1 MVAAFVV
8 LLAFQTGEGA
18 EGADTRPNIV
28 VFVSDDMGWGQP
40 GFNGGTEV
48 ATPNIDRIAE
58 EGVRLTQFYV
68 QPVCSATRAALL
80 TGRYPW
86 KNGMEIRTS
95 VRAAN
100 GMLLDERTIA
110 EVLGDGGYAPWMV
123 GKWHLGQWR
132 DEHLPLQRG
141 FDHHYGFY
149 SARVDSFTLR
159 RHVILDW
166 HRNGRPVVE
175 NGYATFLLVDDA
187 VQLIDRHDGRRPFFL
202 YVAFGAVHLPH
213 VAPAEYVEKYSHLPN
228 RRQLAMLDAM
238 DVAMGRV
245 IAALEAKDALDDTL
259 LVFLNDNGAN
269 DEGNKP
275 YRGSKGSYYEG
286 GILSPAALRWPG
298 RIPAGSES
306 DALLHVVDLFPTLAG
321 LAGADTDAGLPLDG
335 LDAWEA
341 IAEGAESPR
350 TEVVHSLDV
359 IREGDWKLLEED
371 ATYYNWSADTLQL
384 YNIREDP
391 YEQTNLA
398 ATETAKVAELRERL
412 AYHRPFEREAEAYE
426 EIPGFPPVIYGKK
439 EQEAFGTYLKKA
451 LRQLDAGNP
460 GPALVRA
467 EAFADRVR
475 LVYDRTVDADSV
487 PPTSAFKLVENPG
500 YRSVEVT
507 EVNVTGSAILLTPG
521 QSLRA
526 GETVGVTYEVPAT
539 GAIRDTDGIEAV
551 GVTWVTTL
559 PTNTLPISNDATL
572 SALTLSGIDV
582 GTFAPSTTTYAATVP
597 LAVSSTTVT
606 ATRNDADAT
615 LTIADAG
622 GSTAGGAREVSLSN
636 GANTITITV
645 TAADGETTATYTV
658 TVTRL
663 AQDLAEVQR
672 RSPLDFDDLSGNVP
686 FGLWSDGATLWSA
699 AWWSGGLVAFDLDT
713 QGRLS
718 AQDIATTSDNPSPTG
733 LWSDGVTLWAS
744 DYGGGVHAYRLA
756 DGARVPGEDIAAAL
770 EEAGNDTPTGLWSDG
785 TTLWVADYFDAHV
798 YAYGLADKAR
808 DKAREFALADGTK
821 AYGLWSDG
829 TTVWTADFADGRVQA
844 YRLENGRFDA
854 SRGYNTSSVGNSAP
868 VSLWSDGETLWVGDR
883 YDEKLYAYAMSALDV
898 PVLSGN
904 ATLSALSLSGVE
916 VGSFASGTTSYSAT
930 VANEVATTTVTATPT
945 DAAATVAIAD
955 PHGST
960 AGASRTVNLDVGDT
974 AITVT
979 VTAEDGQTTQT
990 YTVTVTRAMPS
1001 SSNDATLKALALS
1014 GLDIGTFDAATT
1026 DYAAT
1031 AAESV
1036 AATTVTATP
1045 NDTGASV
1052 VIADADGSTS
1062 GTAREVALGYGSNTI
1077 TATVTAAD
1085 GETTRAYTATVT
1097 RAYTLPTATLAAG
1110 TSPVT
1115 EGVAASFTV
1124 HLDKAAKD
1132 ALTVAVSVAET
1143 GDALSGTASSVAMAV
1158 GTTEATL
1165 TLGTADDR
1173 VVEAAST
1180 VTATLGAGAGYTVG
1194 ATDSAEVSVVDNDTA
1209 TFAVTASPAGIDE
1222 GDAATVTV
1230 TITNGVTFAADQALT
1245 LTGSGTA
1252 SADDYTLDATSPTLA
1267 AGEAAVSATL
1277 TATDDEA
1284 EEAAETATVTASH
1297 GGATVGSATVIIAA
1311 SDTALS
1317 DDATLSG
1324 LTLSG
1329 IDIGTFEASTTDYSA
1344 SVGNDVDSTT
1354 VTTTP
1359 NDADATVTIADSD
1372 GNTTDAARL
1381 VDLDYGANTITATV
1395 TAADGQTTKNYTV
1408 TVTRARPPLTASLHN
1423 VPERHA
1429 GAGDVE
1435 FELRFSE
1442 EIAISYVTLK
1452 AAYRDQVDGG
1462 TLLYTRRAAPPGNV
1476 RWRVGV
1482 KPSDDGAVVATLPGK
1497 RPCGTTGAICAA
1509 DGRMLSNSPVA
1520 RIPGPLPAVSIAAD
1534 ASPVSEGTPAAFTL
1548 TRTGDAAAA
1557 LTVAVS
1563 VTESGAMASGAL
1575 PTEVLFAAEST
1586 TAALAVGTADDALV
1600 EASSTVTAA
1609 LTAGIGYAVAAE
1621 GGSAEVVVQDDDS
1634 ATFSVA
1640 LSAQTVTEGG
1650 SATLTVSVTNAVTF
1664 AEAQTI
1670 EVATSGSASAGDFA
1684 LAVDGT
1690 ALAAPYALILASG
1703 ASATTATLSA
1713 TDDAETEAEETLTL
1727 TTSHGGTEIGSAT
1740 ATIPANDASLS
1751 DDATLEALTLSG
1763 LDIGRFDAAT
1773 TDYVATAA
1781 ETVART
1787 TVTATPS
1794 DGEASVVIEDADGS
1808 TADTTRDVELD
1819 YGKNTV
1825 TATVTAA
1832 DGETT
1837 KAYTVMV
1844 TREYTQ
1850 PAATIAATTS
1860 PVSEGTDASFKVSLD
1875 KAAKDALT
1883 VAVSVSESGDAL
1895 SGSGSSVAIAK
1906 GETDATLTVGTV
1918 DDSVVEEA
1926 STVTAA
1932 LAAGNGYAVGTA
1944 DTAEVVV
1951 EDDDAAT
1958 FAVAA
1963 ASGTIEEGD
1972 ATTVTVSVVNGVTFA
1987 TDQTVTLTVSG
1998 TAATADYTLDPA
2010 TLTLAAGGSSVSST
2024 LAAVDDEAEEPDETI
2039 TVSAAH
2045 SGSTV
2050 GTATVTVAA
2059 NDAQLSDDATLSA
2072 LTLSGVDIGTF
2083 DSGTTAYA
2091 ADVENAVDSST
2102 VTAMS
2107 NDAAAAVVISDAQG
2121 STAGTTRTTQLAEG
2135 ANEVGVVVTAED
2147 GVAKRS
2153 YAVTVTRAAGE
2164 SAAWGERLADKDIDL
2179 AAADR
2184 PRGLWSDGETLWT
2197 GDWDNGEV
2205 LAYSLEDDTRL
2216 PAKDFALGAYL
2227 ASALTSDGETLW
2239 AADYDGGVY
2248 AYRLSDGERLPDSDL
2263 DGEAMDEAGNGSP
2276 AGLWTDGDTMWV
2288 ADYGDGFVYA
2298 YGLDD
2303 GVRREAKEFSLRTG
2317 GDDDVAY
2324 IRPFGL
2330 FSDRETVLTTDW
2342 LRGTVRGYALSDG
2355 ARRSDRDVDAAGSA
2369 NGYAAGLWS
2378 DGETLWVVDDADQK
2392 AYAYAAPGLRKPPEE
2407 SDSPL
2412 SDLASRATVVPA
2424 GPAAGAPVWIPDTA
2438 LRGRIAAALGKSES
2452 DIIGVR
2458 ELAALVVLDV
2468 RGAGVAEL
2476 TGLEYAVNLEGLDL
2490 GHNAV
2495 EDLRPLAGLAS
2506 LRRLNLD
2513 GALGDPWQLAA
2524 LSGLKELSLRGN
2536 GLADLSALSSIT
2548 GLAIL
2553 DVAENRI
2560 EDLTPVGALAGLR
2573 VLDVSKNGTPD
2584 LSPLAALDNLRELHV
2599 GGNRAADLSPL
2610 SGRDGLRV
2618 ISAEEQHQRD

>member
-1 MVAAFVV
+1 MVAAFVALV
-8 LLAFQTGEGA
+8 AFQTA

-28 VFVSDDMGWGQP
+28 VFLSDDMGWGQP

-58 EGVRLTQFYV
+58 EGVKLTQFYV

-110 EVLGDGGYAPWMV
+110 EALRDADYAPWIV

-175 NGYATFLLVDDA
+175 NGYATFLLVDEA
-187 VQLIDRHDGRRPFFL
+187 VQLINRHDGSHPFFL
-202 YVAFGAVHLPH
+202 YVAFGAVHSPH
-213 VAPAEYVEKYSHLPN
+213 VAPAEYVEKYSHLSN

-259 LVFLNDNGAN
+259 LVFLNDNGASG
-269 DEGNKP
+269 EGNMP
-275 YRGSKGSYYEG
+275 YRASKGSYYEG

-321 LAGADTDAGLPLDG
+321 LAGAEPDADLPLDG

-371 ATYYNWSADTLQL
+371 ATYYTWSADTLQL

-412 AYHRPFEREAEAYE
+412 AYHRPFEREAETYE
-426 EIPGFPPVIYGKK
+426 EIPRFPPVIYGKT
-439 EQEAFGTYLKKA
+439 EQEAFGTHLKIA
-451 LRQLDAGNP
+451 LRLRDAGIP
-460 GPALVRA
+460 GPTLVRV

-475 LVYDRTVDADSV
+475 LVYDRAVDADSV

-500 YRSVEVT
+500 YQSVEVT

-539 GAIRDTDGIEAV
+539 GAIQDSNGLEAV
-551 GVTWVTTL
+551 GVTWVTAS
-559 PTNTLPISNDATL
+559 PTNILPISNDATL

-582 GTFAPSTTTYAATVP
+582 GTFAPSTTAYAATVP
-597 LAVSSTTVT
+597 LAVSNTTVT

-615 LTIADAG
+615 LTIADAA

-636 GANTITITV
+636 GANSITITV

-663 AQDLAEVQR
+663 TQDLAEVQR
-672 RSPLDFDDLSGNVP
+672 RSALDFDDLSDNVP

-718 AQDIATTSDNPSPTG
+718 AQDIATASDNPSPTG

-744 DYGGGVHAYRLA
+744 DYDGGVYAYRLE
-756 DGARVPGEDIAAAL
+756 DGARLPGEDIAAAL

-785 TTLWVADYFDAHV
+785 TTLWVADHFDAHV
-798 YAYGLADKAR
+798 YAYRLEDGAR
-808 DKAREFALADGTK
+808 DRAREFALADGTK

-844 YRLENGRFDA
+844 YRLANGRFDA

-883 YDEKLYAYAMSALDV
+883 SDEKLYAYAMSALDV

-930 VANEVATTTVTATPT
+930 VANEVATTTVTVTPT

-979 VTAEDGQTTQT
+979 VIAEDGQTTQT
-990 YTVTVTRAMPS
+990 YAVTVTRAMPS
-1001 SSNDATLKALALS
+1001 PSNDATLKALALS
-1014 GLDIGTFDAATT
+1014 GLDIGTFDAAMT

-1031 AAESV
+1031 AAESA

-1045 NDTGASV
+1045 NDGRASV
-1052 VIADADGSTS
+1052 VISDADGSTS

-1097 RAYTLPTATLAAG
+1097 RAYTLPTARIAAT
-1110 TSPVT
+1110 TSPVS
-1115 EGVAASFTV
+1115 EGTDASFKV
-1124 HLDKAAKD
+1124 SLDKAAKD
-1132 ALTVAVSVAET
+1132 ALTVAVSLSET
-1143 GDALSGTASSVAMAV
+1143 AAALSGSGSSVVIAK
-1158 GTTEATL
+1158 GETGATL
-1165 TLGTADDR
+1165 TVGTVDDS
-1173 VVEAAST
+1173 VVEEAST
-1180 VTATLGAGAGYTVG
+1180 VTAALAAGDGYAVG
-1194 ATDSAEVSVVDNDTA
+1194 TADSAEVLVEDDDAA
-1209 TFAVTASPAGIDE
+1209 TFAVAAGLDTIEE
-1222 GDAATVTV
+1222 GDATTVSV
-1230 TITNGVTFAADQALT
+1230 SVANGVTFATDQTVT
-1245 LTGSGTA
+1245 LTVSGTA
-1252 SADDYTLDATSPTLA
+1252 ASDDYALSPTSMTLA
-1267 AGEAAVSATL
+1267 AGNASVSATL

-1284 EEAAETATVTASH
+1284 EEQDETVTVSASH
-1297 GGATVGSATVIIAA
+1297 GGTEIGTATVMIAA
-1311 SDTALS
+1311 NDAALS
-1317 DDATLSG
+1317 DDATLSA

-1329 IDIGTFEASTTDYSA
+1329 VDIGTFDAATTDYA
-1344 SVGNDVDSTT
+1344 VDVAHDVERTT
-1354 VTTTP
+1354 VTATP
-1359 NDADATVTIADSD
+1359 NDADATVVIQDAD
-1372 GNTTDAARL
+1372 GPTPGTARD
-1381 VDLDYGANTITATV
+1381 VEFDYGKNTVTAKV
-1395 TAADGQTTKNYTV
+1395 TAADDVTTTAYTV
-1408 TVTRARPPLTASLHN
+1408 TVTRPRPPLTASLHQ
-1423 VPERHA
+1423 VPARHD
-1429 GAGDVE
+1429 GTSDIE

-1442 EIAISYVTLK
+1442 EIALSYVTLK
-1452 AAYRDQVDGG
+1452 AAYRNQVDGG

-1497 RPCGTTGAICAA
+1497 RPCGTAGAICAA

-1520 RIPGPLPAVSIAAD
+1520 RIPGPLPTVSIGSD
-1534 ASPVSEGTPAAFTL
+1534 GSSVSEGTAAAFAL
-1548 TRTGDAAAA
+1548 MRTGDAAGE
-1557 LTVAVS
+1557 LTVAVT
-1563 VTESGAMASGAL
+1563 VAETGATVAGNA
-1575 PTEVLFAAEST
+1575 PAEATFAAGASA
-1586 TAALAVGTADDALV
+1586 AALSVATDNDAVA

-1609 LTAGIGYAVAAE
+1609 VAAGTGYAVSADA
-1621 GGSAEVVVQDDDS
+1621 GSAEVVVEDDDA
-1634 ATFSVA
+1634 ATFAVG
-1640 LSAQTVTEGG
+1640 LSPATLAEGA
-1650 SATLTVSVTNAVTF
+1650 SATLTVSITNGVAF
-1664 AEAQTI
+1664 AETQTM
-1670 EVATSGSASAGDFA
+1670 EVAASGTASASDYALSADGDV
-1684 LAVDGT
+1684 LT
-1690 ALAAPYALILASG
+1690 APYALTLAAG

-1727 TTSHGGTEIGSAT
+1727 TASHGGTEIGTAT
-1740 ATIPANDASLS
+1740 ATIAASDAALS
-1751 DDATLEALTLSG
+1751 DDATLSALTLSG
-1763 LDIGRFDAAT
+1763 VDIGTFDAAT
-1773 TDYVATAA
+1773 TDYAATAA
-1781 ETVART
+1781 EAVART
-1787 TVTATPS
+1787 TVAATPA
-1794 DGEASVVIEDADGS
+1794 DADAGVVIQDADGTTS
-1808 TADTTRDVELD
+1808 GTARDVELD

-1837 KAYTVMV
+1837 KAYTVTV
-1844 TREYTQ
+1844 TREYTV
-1850 PAATIAATTS
+1850 PTATIAATTS
-1860 PVSEGTDASFKVSLD
+1860 PVPEGTDAAFKVSLD

-1883 VAVSVSESGDAL
+1883 VAVSLSESGDAL

-1906 GETDATLTVGTV
+1906 GETEATLTVGTV

-1932 LAAGNGYAVGTA
+1932 LAAGDGYAVGTA
-1944 DTAEVVV
+1944 DAAEVVV

-1963 ASGTIEEGD
+1963 ASDTIEEGD
-1972 ATTVTVSVVNGVTFA
+1972 ATTVTVSVANGTTFA
-1987 TDQTVTLTVSG
+1987 TDQTVTLTASG
-1998 TAATADYTLDPA
+1998 TAASDDYALSPTSM
-2010 TLTLAAGGSSVSST
+2010 TLAAGDASVSAT
-2024 LAAVDDEAEEPDETI
+2024 LTATDDEAEEQDETV
-2039 TVSAAH
+2039 TVSASH
-2045 SGSTV
+2045 G
-2050 GTATVTVAA
+2050 GTEIGAATVTIAA
-2059 NDAQLSDDATLSA
+2059 NDAALSDDATLAA
-2072 LTLSGVDIGTF
+2072 LTLSGIGIGTF
-2083 DSGTTAYA
+2083 EASTTAYS
-2091 ADVENAVDSST
+2091 ADVDNAVESTT
-2102 VTAMS
+2102 VTATP
-2107 NDAAAAVVISDAQG
+2107 NDADAAVTISDADG
-2121 STAGTTRTTQLAEG
+2121 STAGTTRTTRLAEG
-2135 ANEVGVVVTAED
+2135 ANAISAGVTAAD
-2147 GVAKRS
+2147 GETTATYTVE
-2153 YAVTVTRAAGE
+2153 VTRAA
-2164 SAAWGERLADKDIDL
+2164 SDTATWGERLPGKDIDL
-2179 AAADR
+2179 SAADR
-2184 PRGLWSDGETLWT
+2184 PSGLG
-2197 GDWDNGEV
+2197 
-2205 LAYSLEDDTRL
+2205 
-2216 PAKDFALGAYL
+2216 
-2227 ASALTSDGETLW
+2227 SDGETLW
-2239 AADYDGGVY
+2239 AADWDTSAVVAYALADGARREARDFGLGSFLVTALYTDGETLWAADYEGGVYAYRLLDGERLEASDLDEKTMAEAGNGRPAGLWSDGATMWVADQSDRHVY
-2248 AYRLSDGERLPDSDL
+2248 AYRLSDG
-2263 DGEAMDEAGNGSP
+2263 A
-2276 AGLWTDGDTMWV
+2276 
-2288 ADYGDGFVYA
+2288 
-2298 YGLDD
+2298 
-2303 GVRREAKEFSLRTG
+2303 RESGKEFALIV
-2317 GDDDVAY
+2317 GDVEHMT
-2324 IRPFGL
+2324 PFGL
-2330 FSDRETVLTTDW
+2330 WSDGETVLATDW
-2342 LRGTVRGYALSDG
+2342 LPGIVRGYTLAGG
-2355 ARRSDRDVDAAGSA
+2355 ARQSGNDIGA
-2369 NGYAAGLWS
+2369 NATANDYAAGLWS
-2378 DGETLWVVDDADQK
+2378 DGETLWVVDENEQK
-2392 AYAYAAPGLRKPPEE
+2392 AYAYAAPGLRKPPEKPE
-2407 SDSPL
+2407 GVL
-2412 SDLASRATVVPA
+2412 SELMSSRALVVPSGMAA
-2424 GPAAGAPVWIPDTA
+2424 GPPVSIPDPG
-2438 LRGRIAAALGKSES
+2438 LRGRIAAALGKRDE
-2452 DIIGVR
+2452 DPIGVE
-2458 ELAALVVLDV
+2458 ELAALVVLDA
-2468 RGAGVAEL
+2468 RRAGVTDL
-2476 TGLEYAVNLEGLDL
+2476 TGIEDAVNLEGLDL
-2490 GHNAV
+2490 GHNPLT
-2495 EDLRPLAGLAS
+2495 DLRPLSS
-2506 LRRLNLD
+2506 LTALLQLNLD
-2513 GALGDPWQLAA
+2513 GTEADLRALAA
-2524 LSGLKELSLRGN
+2524 LHGLKELSLRS
-2536 GLADLSALSSIT
+2536 SALSDVWPLPSMT
-2548 GLAIL
+2548 GLEVL
-2553 DVAENRI
+2553 DLAGNGI
-2560 EDLTPVGALAGLR
+2560 DDLAALAALANLR
-2573 VLDVSKNGTPD
+2573 VLDVSGNGVAE
-2584 LSPLAALDNLRELHV
+2584 LSPLAGLERLRELHV
-2599 GGNRAADLSPL
+2599 GGNVIEDFSPL
-2610 SGRDGLRV
+2610 AERAGLRV
-2618 ISAEEQHQRD
+2618 FGAEEQHWGN

>member
-1 MVAAFVV
+1 MVAAFVALV
-8 LLAFQTGEGA
+8 AFQTAEGA
-18 EGADTRPNIV
+18 DGADTRPNIV
-28 VFVSDDMGWGQP
+28 VFLSDDMGWGQP

-58 EGVRLTQFYV
+58 EGVKLTQFYV

-110 EVLGDGGYAPWMV
+110 EALRDGGYASWIV

-166 HRNGRPVVE
+166 HRNERPVVE
-175 NGYATFLLVDDA
+175 NGYATFLLVDEA
-187 VQLIDRHDGRRPFFL
+187 VQLINRHDGTHPFFL

-298 RIPAGSES
+298 QIPAGSES

-321 LAGADTDAGLPLDG
+321 LAGAEPDADLPLDG

-371 ATYYNWSADTLQL
+371 ATYYTWSADTLQL

-426 EIPGFPPVIYGKK
+426 EIPRFPPVIYGKT
-439 EQEAFGTYLKKA
+439 EREAFGAYLKKA

-475 LVYDRTVDADSV
+475 LVYDRTVDAESV

-507 EVNVTGSAILLTPG
+507 EVNATGSAILLTPG
-521 QSLRA
+521 QSLPA

-539 GAIRDTDGIEAV
+539 GAIRDTDGLEAV

-597 LAVSSTTVT
+597 RAVSSTTVT

-636 GANTITITV
+636 GANTLTITV

-658 TVTRL
+658 TVARL

-672 RSPLDFDDLSGNVP
+672 RSPLDFDDLSNNVP

-713 QGRLS
+713 QARLS
-718 AQDIATTSDNPSPTG
+718 AQDIATASDNPSPTG

-744 DYGGGVHAYRLA
+744 DYGGGVYAYRLA

-808 DKAREFALADGTK
+808 DEAREFALADGTK

-844 YRLENGRFDA
+844 YRLANGRFDA
-854 SRGYNTSSVGNSAP
+854 SRGYNTSTVGNSAP

-883 YDEKLYAYAMSALDV
+883 YDEKLYAYAMSALEV
-898 PVLSGN
+898 AVLSGN

-979 VTAEDGQTTQT
+979 VTAEDGQTTRT
-990 YTVTVTRAMPS
+990 YTVTVTRAMPL

-1097 RAYTLPTATLAAG
+1097 RAYTQPTATIAAG

-1115 EGVAASFTV
+1115 EGAAASFTV
-1124 HLDKAAKD
+1124 RLDKAAKD
-1132 ALTVAVSVAET
+1132 TLDVAVTVSET
-1143 GDALSGTASSVAMAV
+1143 GAMLTDTASPLAFAV
-1158 GTTEATL
+1158 GATEATL
-1165 TLGTADDR
+1165 DLGTADDG
-1173 VVEAAST
+1173 VVEDAST
-1180 VTATLGAGAGYTVG
+1180 VTATLGAGAGYAVG
-1194 ATDSAEVSVVDNDTA
+1194 AADSAEVSVADDDAA
-1209 TFAVTASPAGIDE
+1209 TFAVAASPTGIDE
-1222 GDAATVTV
+1222 GDTATVTV
-1230 TITNGVTFAADQALT
+1230 SIANGVVFAAEQAVT
-1245 LTGSGTA
+1245 LVASGTA
-1252 SADDYTLDATSPTLA
+1252 AAEDFTLSATSLTLV
-1267 AGEAAVSATL
+1267 AGDAAVSTTL

-1284 EEAAETATVTASH
+1284 EEPAETVTVSARHAGAEIGTATVT
-1297 GGATVGSATVIIAA
+1297 IAA
-1311 SDTALS
+1311 NDAALS
-1317 DDATLSG
+1317 DDATLAA

-1329 IDIGTFEASTTDYSA
+1329 IDIGTFEASTTAYSA
-1344 SVGNDVDSTT
+1344 DVDNAVESTT
-1354 VTTTP
+1354 VTATP
-1359 NDADATVTIADSD
+1359 NDADASVTIADAGRSSS
-1372 GNTTDAARL
+1372 GTTREVTLGYGENTTT
-1381 VDLDYGANTITATV
+1381 VTV
-1395 TAADGQTTKNYTV
+1395 TAADGVTTAAYTV

-1423 VPERHA
+1423 VPARHD
-1429 GAGDVE
+1429 GTSDIE

-1442 EIAISYVTLK
+1442 EIALSYATLK
-1452 AAYRDQVDGG
+1452 AAYRDQVEGG

-1520 RIPGPLPAVSIAAD
+1520 RIPGPLPTVSIGSD
-1534 ASPVSEGTPAAFTL
+1534 GSLVSEGTAAAFTL
-1548 TRTGDAAAA
+1548 TRTGDAAGELTVTVTVAETGAMVAGNAAAAVTFAAGAPAAA
-1557 LTVAVS
+1557 LSVATDNDAV
-1563 VTESGAMASGAL
+1563 
-1575 PTEVLFAAEST
+1575 AE
-1586 TAALAVGTADDALV
+1586 AP
-1600 EASSTVTAA
+1600 STVTAA
-1609 LTAGIGYAVAAE
+1609 VAAGTGYAVSADA
-1621 GGSAEVVVQDDDS
+1621 GSAEVVVEDDDA
-1634 ATFSVA
+1634 ATFAVG
-1640 LSAQTVTEGG
+1640 LSPATLAEGA
-1650 SATLTVSVTNAVTF
+1650 SSTLTVSITNGVTF
-1664 AEAQTI
+1664 AEAQMI
-1670 EVATSGSASAGDFA
+1670 EVAAS
-1684 LAVDGT
+1684 GT
-1690 ALAAPYALILASG
+1690 AASSDYALSADGDVLTAPYALTLTAG
-1703 ASATTATLSA
+1703 ASATTATLSS

-1727 TTSHGGTEIGSAT
+1727 TASHGGTEIGAAT
-1740 ATIPANDASLS
+1740 ATIAAN
-1751 DDATLEALTLSG
+1751 
-1763 LDIGRFDAAT
+1763 
-1773 TDYVATAA
+1773 
-1781 ETVART
+1781 
-1787 TVTATPS
+1787 
-1794 DGEASVVIEDADGS
+1794 
-1808 TADTTRDVELD
+1808 
-1819 YGKNTV
+1819 
-1825 TATVTAA
+1825 
-1832 DGETT
+1832 
-1837 KAYTVMV
+1837 
-1844 TREYTQ
+1844 
-1850 PAATIAATTS
+1850 
-1860 PVSEGTDASFKVSLD
+1860 
-1875 KAAKDALT
+1875 
-1883 VAVSVSESGDAL
+1883 
-1895 SGSGSSVAIAK
+1895 
-1906 GETDATLTVGTV
+1906 
-1918 DDSVVEEA
+1918 
-1926 STVTAA
+1926 
-1932 LAAGNGYAVGTA
+1932 
-1944 DTAEVVV
+1944 
-1951 EDDDAAT
+1951 DAAT

-1963 ASGTIEEGD
+1963 GSGTIEEGD

-1987 TDQTVTLTVSG
+1987 TDQTVTLTASG
-1998 TAATADYTLDPA
+1998 TAAADDYALSPTSLTLSAGNASVTA
-2010 TLTLAAGGSSVSST
+2010 TLTAT
-2024 LAAVDDEAEEPDETI
+2024 DDEAEEQDETV
-2039 TVSAAH
+2039 TVTASH
-2045 SGSTV
+2045 G
-2050 GTATVTVAA
+2050 GTEIGAATVTIAA
-2059 NDAQLSDDATLSA
+2059 NDAALSDDATLSA
-2072 LTLSGVDIGTF
+2072 LTLSGIDIGTF
-2083 DSGTTAYA
+2083 EASTTAYS
-2091 ADVENAVDSST
+2091 ADVDNAVESTT
-2102 VTAMS
+2102 VTATP
-2107 NDAAAAVVISDAQG
+2107 NDADAAVTISDADG
-2121 STAGTTRTTQLAEG
+2121 STAGTTRTTRLVEG
-2135 ANEVGVVVTAED
+2135 ASAISAGVTAAD
-2147 GVAKRS
+2147 GETTATYTVE
-2153 YAVTVTRAAGE
+2153 VTRAAA
-2164 SAAWGERLADKDIDL
+2164 SIVTWGERLPGKDIDL
-2179 AAADR
+2179 SAADR
-2184 PRGLWSDGETLWT
+2184 PSGLG
-2197 GDWDNGEV
+2197 
-2205 LAYSLEDDTRL
+2205 
-2216 PAKDFALGAYL
+2216 
-2227 ASALTSDGETLW
+2227 SDGETLW
-2239 AADYDGGVY
+2239 AADWDTARVVAYALAGGARREARDFGLGSFLVTALYTDGETLWAADYQGGVY
-2248 AYRLSDGERLPDSDL
+2248 AYRLSDGERLEASDL
-2263 DGEAMDEAGNGSP
+2263 DEETMAEAGNGRP
-2276 AGLWTDGDTMWV
+2276 AGLWSDGVTMWV
-2288 ADYGDGFVYA
+2288 ADQSDRHVYA
-2298 YGLDD
+2298 YRLSD
-2303 GVRREAKEFSLRTG
+2303 GARESGKEFALIV
-2317 GDDDVAY
+2317 GDVEHMT
-2324 IRPFGL
+2324 PFGL
-2330 FSDRETVLTTDW
+2330 WSDGETVLATDW
-2342 LRGTVRGYALSDG
+2342 LQGTVRGYALAGG
-2355 ARRSDRDVDAAGSA
+2355 ARRSGNDIGA
-2369 NGYAAGLWS
+2369 NATANDYAAGVWS
-2378 DGETLWVVDDADQK
+2378 DGETLWVVDENEQK
-2392 AYAYAAPGLRKPPEE
+2392 AYAYAAPGLRKPPEKPE
-2407 SDSPL
+2407 GVVSGLP
-2412 SDLASRATVVPA
+2412 SRALVVPGGRAA
-2424 GPAAGAPVWIPDTA
+2424 GPPVSIPDPG
-2438 LRGRIAAALGKSES
+2438 LRTRIAAALGKRDE
-2452 DIIGVR
+2452 DTIGVE
-2458 ELAALVVLDV
+2458 ELAALVVLDA
-2468 RGAGVAEL
+2468 RNAGVTDL
-2476 TGLEYAVNLEGLDL
+2476 TGIEHAVNLEGLDL
-2490 GHNAV
+2490 GHNPLV
-2495 EDLRPLAGLAS
+2495 DLRPLSSLPA

-2513 GALGDPWQLAA
+2513 GTEADLWELAA
-2524 LSGLKELSLRGN
+2524 LGGLKELSLRNNRLDDLWAISWMN
-2536 GLADLSALSSIT
+2536 GLEVLDL
-2548 GLAIL
+2548 
-2553 DVAENRI
+2553 AENRV
-2560 EDLTPVGALAGLR
+2560 EDLAALAALANLR
-2573 VLDVSKNGTPD
+2573 VLDVSGNRLAE
-2584 LSPLAALDNLRELHV
+2584 LSPLAGLERLGELHV
-2599 GGNRAADLSPL
+2599 GGNLIEDFSPL
-2610 SGRDGLRV
+2610 AERAGLRV
-2618 ISAEEQHQRD
+2618 FGAEDQHWGN